1 MTVTVLKTTF
11 PKAEPK
17 VITYRTP
24 YDPKELEKILKENL
38 ENMGEKTYECF
49 EGKVMVSYNSVS
61 REKRRTIRAN
71 DKPWVTK
78 ELRKEIMYRS
88 QLENKKFN
96 YGREEDFI
104 AFKQQQNYCN
114 RLYHR
119 ARKDYYN
126 NLDIKCITDT

>member
-1 MTVTVLKTTF
+1 
-11 PKAEPK
+11 
-17 VITYRTP
+17 
-24 YDPKELEKILKENL
+24 
-38 ENMGEKTYECF
+38 
-49 EGKVMVSYNSVS
+49 MVSYNSVS

-104 AFKQQQNYCN
+104 ALKLQQNYFN
-114 RLYHR
+114 RYTTEQE
-119 ARKDYYN
+119 KTSTT
-126 NLDIKCITDT
+126 I